1 MVGDHGAPA
10 AQGQVHQPLDRVQPA
25 RALQPRP
32 NGRVRPDQSDVLV
45 FGAGLVGGWV
55 GAHLAGAGLAVTL
68 VGRADRLA
76 PVASSG
82 YTLSDLDG
90 NQLHVDASTLSF
102 ASQLPHH
109 CAPDLTL
116 LCVKSGATRQA
127 AAALAQVL
135 PPGSL
140 VLSLQNGLANVDQ
153 ARLTAP
159 QLRWRAGMVSYNVA
173 ELAPGRLH
181 RGTSGV
187 LMAQAD
193 PALEPWVSHFNGAGV
208 PLALHPDITTVLWA
222 KLLINLNNPVN
233 ALSGLPLR
241 AELLDRG
248 YRRCF
253 AALMDEALG
262 VLDAAAI
269 LPARLI
275 AVPMH
280 HLPMLLR
287 LPTPLFRVVAARL
300 LRIDPLARSSMASD
314 LARGRPTE
322 IDALCGEVVRLAAT
336 LGRDAPLNRRL
347 VELMSQAKPRQRSSA
362 ALLRELGL

>member
-1 MVGDHGAPA
+1 LSPPDHA
-10 AQGQVHQPLDRVQPA
+10 
-25 RALQPRP
+25 
-32 NGRVRPDQSDVLV
+32 DVMV

-76 PVASSG
+76 PVASTG
-82 YTLSDLDG
+82 YTLTDLDG
-90 NQLHVDASTLSF
+90 RQQHVDPGTISF
-102 ASQLPHH
+102 ASQVPRGS
-109 CAPDLTL
+109 APDLTL
-116 LCVKSGATRQA
+116 LCVKTGATRQA
-127 AAALAQVL
+127 AAALAAVL

-140 VLSLQNGLANVDQ
+140 VLSLQNGVANVEQ
-153 ARLTAP
+153 ARMAAP

-181 RGTSGV
+181 RGTGGV

-193 PALEPWVSHFNGAGV
+193 PALEPWVAHFTAAGV

-280 HLPMLLR
+280 RLPLLLR

-300 LRIDPLARSSMASD
+300 LRIDPLARSSMAND

-347 VELMSQAKPRQRSSA
+347 VELMSHHKPRQRSSA
-362 ALLRELGL
+362 ELMRDLGV

>member
-1 MVGDHGAPA
+1 MGARGAPA
-10 AQGQVHQPLDRVQPA
+10 APGKFALPSLPMVADRA
-25 RALQPRP
+25 A
-32 NGRVRPDQSDVLV
+32 PDHADVMV
-45 FGAGLVGGWV
+45 FGAGLVGGWI

-68 VGRADRLA
+68 VGRAERLA

-82 YTLSDLDG
+82 YTLTDLDG
-90 NQLHVDASTLSF
+90 NHNQVDASLLSF
-102 ASQLPHH
+102 ASQLPRD
-109 CAPDLTL
+109 CKPDLTL

-127 AAALAQVL
+127 AEALAQVL
-135 PPGSL
+135 APGSL
-140 VLSLQNGLANVDQ
+140 VLSLQNGVANVEQ
-153 ARLTAP
+153 ARIVAP

-173 ELAPGRLH
+173 ELGPGRLH
-181 RGTSGV
+181 RGTGGV

-193 PALEPWVSHFNGAGV
+193 PELEPWVAHFKGAGV

-253 AALMDEALG
+253 AALVDEALD

-269 LPARLI
+269 TPARLTDL
-275 AVPMH
+275 PMH
-280 HLPMLLR
+280 RLPTLLR
-287 LPTPLFRVVAARL
+287 LPTPLFRAVAARL
-300 LRIDPLARSSMASD
+300 LRIDPLARSSMAND
-314 LARGRPTE
+314 LANGRPTE
-322 IDALCGEVVRLAAT
+322 VDALCGEVVRLAAS

-347 VELMSQAKPRQRSSA
+347 AEVMTNKPRRRASAELMH
-362 ALLRELGL
+362 ELGI

>member
-1 MVGDHGAPA
+1 LNPVEGQQPNVGKHSAAAAPVRSVRPTEARQAPA
-10 AQGQVHQPLDRVQPA
+10 GPPEQP
-25 RALQPRP
+25 
-32 NGRVRPDQSDVLV
+32 DVLV

-55 GAHLAGAGLAVTL
+55 GAHLAGAGLTVTL
-68 VGRADRLA
+68 VGRAERLA
-76 PVASSG
+76 PIASTG
-82 YTLSDLDG
+82 YTLTDLDG
-90 NQLHVDASTLSF
+90 NQSQVEASALTF
-102 ASQLPHH
+102 ASQLPRQ
-109 CAPDLTL
+109 CRPDLTL

-140 VLSLQNGLANVDQ
+140 VLTLQNGVANVEQ
-153 ARLTAP
+153 ARIAAP

-181 RGTSGV
+181 RGTGGV

-193 PALEPWVSHFNGAGV
+193 PALEPWVAHFTAAGV
-208 PLALHPDITTVLWA
+208 PLALHADMTTVLWA

-253 AALMDEALG
+253 AALMDEALE

-269 LPARLI
+269 TPARLI
-275 AVPMH
+275 ALPMH
-280 HLPMLLR
+280 RLPALLR
-287 LPTPLFRVVAARL
+287 LPTPLFRVIAARL
-300 LRIDPLARSSMASD
+300 LRIDPLARSSMAND

-322 IDALCGEVVRLAAT
+322 IDALCGEVVRLAAS
-336 LGRDAPLNRRL
+336 LDREAPLNRRL
-347 VELMSQAKPRQRSSA
+347 LELMSHKPRRRSSA
-362 ALLRELGL
+362 ELLHDLGA